1 MDDHRAFSPAQL
13 APIVGVS
20 ESTMKRWVDSGLLRA
35 EKTPGGHRKI
45 SVADLL
51 AFLRSRGRPMPSLEG
66 LAVLVDHV
74 SDPSIE
80 GVTPETLAGVL
91 ARGDAA
97 VARAMIIRQ
106 FKAGRPLDE
115 TLDRLVGPAMAEIG
129 TQWAEGRIDVYREH
143 VATLR
148 VWSVLGELR
157 ALLPVPPESA
167 PLALGGAPEGD
178 PYLLPT
184 MMAELTLAEMGWR
197 AINIGPNT
205 PIDSFLEAIRVHGP
219 QLVWLSVTSLSP
231 RAAFFEDYP
240 RMFEAAAARGVQVA
254 VGGQGLTADLQDRLV
269 ASAFGTRLAHL
280 KTFAR
285 ILFSGSTAQ
294 PSGPP

>member
-1 MDDHRAFSPAQL
+1 MNHRSFSPGQL

-35 EKTPGGHRKI
+35 ERTPGGHRKI
-45 SVADLL
+45 TVADLL

-66 LAVLVDHV
+66 LAVLVEHV
-74 SDPSIE
+74 SGPNIE
-80 GVTPETLAGVL
+80 AATPEALAGVL
-91 ARGDAA
+91 VRGDAT
-97 VARAMIIRQ
+97 VARAMIVRQ

-115 TLDRLVGPAMAEIG
+115 SLDRLVGPAMAEIG
-129 TQWAEGRIDVYREH
+129 TQWARGKIDVYQEH

-197 AINIGPNT
+197 TINIGPNT
-205 PIDSFLEAIRVHGP
+205 PIDSFVEAIRVHGP

-231 RAAFFEDYP
+231 RPAFVDGYP
-240 RMFEAAAARGVQVA
+240 RMFEAAEARGVQVA
-254 VGGQGLTADLQDRLV
+254 VGGQGLTAELQDRLV

-285 ILFSGSTAQ
+285 IFFSGATGRQS
-294 PSGPP
+294 SPP

>member
-1 MDDHRAFSPAQL
+1 MNHRSFSPGQL

-35 EKTPGGHRKI
+35 ERTPGGHRKI
-45 SVADLL
+45 TVADLL

-66 LAVLVDHV
+66 LAVLVEHV
-74 SDPSIE
+74 SGPNIE
-80 GVTPETLAGVL
+80 AATPEALAGVL
-91 ARGDAA
+91 VRGDAT
-97 VARAMIIRQ
+97 VARAMIVRQ

-115 TLDRLVGPAMAEIG
+115 SLDRLVGPAMAEIG
-129 TQWAEGRIDVYREH
+129 TQWARGKIDVYQEH

-197 AINIGPNT
+197 TINIGPNT
-205 PIDSFLEAIRVHGP
+205 PIDSFVEAIRVHGP

-231 RAAFFEDYP
+231 RPAFVDGYP
-240 RMFEAAAARGVQVA
+240 RMFEAAEARGVRVA
-254 VGGQGLTADLQDRLV
+254 VGGQGLTAELQDRLV

-285 ILFSGSTAQ
+285 IFFSGATGRQS
-294 PSGPP
+294 SPP

>member
-1 MDDHRAFSPAQL
+1 
-13 APIVGVS
+13 
-20 ESTMKRWVDSGLLRA
+20 MKRWVDSGLLRA
-35 EKTPGGHRKI
+35 ERTPGGHRKI
-45 SVADLL
+45 TVADLL

-66 LAVLVDHV
+66 LAVLVEHV
-74 SDPSIE
+74 SGPNIE
-80 GVTPETLAGVL
+80 AATPEALAGVL
-91 ARGDAA
+91 VRGDAT
-97 VARAMIIRQ
+97 VARAMIVRQ

-115 TLDRLVGPAMAEIG
+115 SLDRLVGPAMAEIG
-129 TQWAEGRIDVYREH
+129 TQWAQGKIDVYQEH

-197 AINIGPNT
+197 TINIGPNT
-205 PIDSFLEAIRVHGP
+205 PIDSFVEAIRVHGP

-231 RAAFFEDYP
+231 RPAFVDGYP
-240 RMFEAAAARGVQVA
+240 RMFEAAEARGVRVA
-254 VGGQGLTADLQDRLV
+254 VGGQGLTAELQDRLV

-285 ILFSGSTAQ
+285 IFFSGATGRQS
-294 PSGPP
+294 SPP

>member
-1 MDDHRAFSPAQL
+1 MNHRSFSPGQL

-35 EKTPGGHRKI
+35 ERTPGGHRKI
-45 SVADLL
+45 TVADLL

-66 LAVLVDHV
+66 LAVLVEHV
-74 SDPSIE
+74 SGPNIE
-80 GVTPETLAGVL
+80 AATPEALAGVL
-91 ARGDAA
+91 VRGDAT
-97 VARAMIIRQ
+97 VARAMIVRQ

-115 TLDRLVGPAMAEIG
+115 SLDRLVGPAMAEIG
-129 TQWAEGRIDVYREH
+129 TQWAQGKIDVYQEH

-197 AINIGPNT
+197 TINIGPNT
-205 PIDSFLEAIRVHGP
+205 PIDSFVEAIRVHGP

-231 RAAFFEDYP
+231 RPAFVDGYP
-240 RMFEAAAARGVQVA
+240 RMFEAAEAGGVRVA
-254 VGGQGLTADLQDRLV
+254 VGGQGLTAELQDRLV
-269 ASAFGTRLAHL
+269 ASAFGTRYKLNKGLAKHMI
-280 KTFAR
+280 TVR
-285 ILFSGSTAQ
+285 WGV
-294 PSGPP
+294 